1 MDAIKSVVI
10 SNKMDNVNLSN
21 DHVASDLL
29 DGHVLGND
37 KLYAP
42 TMQRSNRS
50 SLDANSV
57 DVSISLQFINI
68 DRKLIYVTN
77 VVIMSLLTGLFR

>member
-1 MDAIKSVVI
+1 MCMDAIKSVVI
-10 SNKMDNVNLSN
+10 CNKMDNVNFSN

-57 DVSISLQFINI
+57 DVSISLQIIIFALCQIEN
-68 DRKLIYVTN
+68 
-77 VVIMSLLTGLFR
+77 

>member
-1 MDAIKSVVI
+1 MCMDVIKSVVI
-10 SNKMDNVNLSN
+10 CNKMDNLNFSN

-57 DVSISLQFINI
+57 DVSIPLHFIIFLSYRIVN
-68 DRKLIYVTN
+68 
-77 VVIMSLLTGLFR
+77 